1 MDIRTKM
8 ELDDIDGYD
17 WNWSE
22 KYLKELVEELT
33 KAYMAS
39 YDAQFPPVPLEPVS
53 PVLLNAVQREA
64 AEWAM
69 ERGAEQIVNI
79 QLQTKLLVRQSVST
93 ALLEGQPLT
102 KIVSLIKDAPAFDR
116 ARAKVVARTETAYAL
131 GVGQLKAAEV
141 QGRDEKRWIT
151 QGDALVSDECM
162 MNERESR
169 KWIPI
174 TDSFASGVSTV
185 PQHPNCRC
193 NVGYRTKEL
202 HDPDLGTVIVG
213 AVEDDMRGDFRCS
226 GCNRLLARNAAKGI
240 RIHCRHC
247 KAERIA

>member
-1 MDIRTKM
+1 MDILTKM

-17 WNWSE
+17 WNWTD
-22 KYLKELVEELT
+22 KYLDEFVEDLT

-39 YDAQFPPVPLEPVS
+39 YDAEFPDAPLERAS
-53 PVLLNAVQREA
+53 PILLDAVQREA

-69 ERGAEQIVNI
+69 EHGAEQIVAI
-79 QLQTKLLVRQSVST
+79 QTQTKMLVRKSVSI
-93 ALLEGQPLT
+93 AMLEGQPLT
-102 KIVSLIKDAPAFDR
+102 RIVSLIKDAPAFDR
-116 ARAKVVARTETAYAL
+116 ARAKVVARTETAIAL
-131 GVGQLKAAEV
+131 GQGVLGAAKKQE
-141 QGRDEKRWIT
+141 RNEKRWIT
-151 QGDALVSDECM
+151 AGDALVSDECM
-162 MNERESR
+162 MNEGV

-174 TDSFASGVSTV
+174 ADPFPSGVSTI

-202 HDPDLGTVIVG
+202 HDPDLGTIIG
-213 AVEDDMRGDFRCS
+213 AVENNMRGDFRCP
-226 GCNRLLARNAAKGI
+226 GCNVLLGRNVATGI

>member
-1 MDIRTKM
+1 MDILTKM

-17 WNWSE
+17 WNWTD
-22 KYLKELVEELT
+22 KYLDEFVEDLT

-39 YDAQFPPVPLEPVS
+39 YDAEFPDAPLERAS
-53 PVLLNAVQREA
+53 PILLDAVQREA

-69 ERGAEQIVNI
+69 EHGAEQIVAITVETKSRVQNLVKSGILSGHPVGRITNI
-79 QLQTKLLVRQSVST
+79 LQGDFIFS
-93 ALLEGQPLT
+93 AL
-102 KIVSLIKDAPAFDR
+102 R
-116 ARAKVVARTETAYAL
+116 ATRIARTETAIAL
-131 GVGQLKAAEV
+131 GQGILGAAKKQE
-141 QGRDEKRWIT
+141 RNEKRWIT
-151 QGDALVSDECM
+151 SGDALVSDDCM
-162 MNERESR
+162 MNEGV

-174 TDSFASGVSTV
+174 ADPFPSGVSTI

-202 HDPDLGTVIVG
+202 HDPDLGTIIG
-213 AVEDDMRGDFRCS
+213 AVENNMRGDFRCP
-226 GCNRLLARNAAKGI
+226 GCNVLLGRNVATGI